1 MSVRHARWLAVLRG
15 CGYAVAGALLLV
27 AMSMA
32 VVLVEEPQRKAAAI
46 VLAVAGVWLLSRG
59 GGIFF
64 KLIYGLPV

>member
-1 MSVRHARWLAVLRG
+1 MNGRQTRALALLRG
-15 CGYAVAGALLLV
+15 CCYALVGAAVLV

-64 KLIYGLPV
+64 KLIYGVPL